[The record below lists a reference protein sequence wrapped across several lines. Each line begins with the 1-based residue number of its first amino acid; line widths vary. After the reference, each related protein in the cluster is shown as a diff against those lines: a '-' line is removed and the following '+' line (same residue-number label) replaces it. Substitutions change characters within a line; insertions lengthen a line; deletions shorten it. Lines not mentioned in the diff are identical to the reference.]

1 MKTKVTIQDIAD
13 ALNLSRNTVSK
24 ALNNHPQIPKMT
36 RDKVIKKA
44 IEMKYKHFAHMETS
58 HFTHSIK
65 TGNIALLTR
74 NDINAISFYSMTING
89 IEERLRAQGCN
100 LILALVTPID
110 ILNKTLPPNINK
122 KNIDGIICI
131 EIFDRVY
138 IETVLDAE
146 IPTVFIDTIPN
157 TTFPGRRYSTIL
169 MDNIYSTYSL
179 TKMLIANGHKEIGF
193 IGDIHH
199 CQSFYERWLG
209 YERALRESGITNYA
223 DFSIT
228 LEDTNPYLSNDWMK
242 NQLKSMKKIPTAF
255 VCANDDIAITA
266 IRNLKDLGF
275 QIPDEIEVTGFDDIP
290 NAEII
295 DPPLT
300 TVHTF
305 RHELGVRTVEFL
317 FSRIEQ
323 PERHNETLY
332 LETKVVKRSST
343 R

>member
-1 MKTKVTIQDIAD
+1 MKSKVTVQDIAD

-24 ALNNHPQIPKMT
+24 ALNNHPKIPETT
-36 RDKVIKKA
+36 REKVIKKA
-44 IEMKYKHFAHMETS
+44 IEMKYKHFAHMETA
-58 HFTHSIK
+58 HFSPTSR

-74 NDINAISFYSMTING
+74 NDINAISFYSLTING
-89 IEERLRAQGCN
+89 IEERLRAQGYN

-110 ILNKTLPPNINK
+110 IQNKTLPPSINK

-131 EIFDRVY
+131 EIFDKVY
-138 IETVLDAE
+138 IETVLDTE
-146 IPTVFIDTIPN
+146 IPTVFIDMIPN
-157 TTFPGRRYSTIL
+157 AVFPGRKYSMVL
-169 MDNIYSTYSL
+169 MENIFSTYTL
-179 TKMLIANGHKEIGF
+179 TKMLISNGHKEIGF
-193 IGDIHH
+193 IGDINH

-209 YERALRESGITNYA
+209 FQRALMESGIDNYA

-228 LEDTNPYLSNDWMK
+228 LEDTNPYLSNEWMEK
-242 NQLKSMKKIPTAF
+242 QLKSLKKIPTAF

-266 IRNLKDLGF
+266 MRNLKNLGF
-275 QIPDEIEVTGFDDIP
+275 QIPDEIEVTGFDDIS

-300 TVHTF
+300 TVHAF

-317 FSRIEQ
+317 FSRIDQ
-323 PERHNETLY
+323 PERPNETLY
-332 LETKVVKRSST
+332 LETRVVKRYST